1 VAGSYEDSM
10 SVQQPLAAH
19 PVTLPDA
26 NSLFSAITITT
37 TYAAAA
43 FAAGDYE
50 QVVRIADRP
59 PGWRK
64 IVALSSDHRDELLP
78 YFGQHASFLVQVGL
92 ANLALGNRDEA
103 DAALGHAQELL
114 DEIRGEVANFAYL
127 SPCAKHSNMV
137 PYGIC
142 REPPCD

>member
-1 VAGSYEDSM
+1 M
-10 SVQQPLAAH
+10 
-19 PVTLPDA
+19 
-26 NSLFSAITITT
+26 TT
-37 TYAAAA
+37 GKEA

-103 DAALGHAQELL
+103 ALGHAQELL

-142 REPPCD
+142 REPPCYEGPAS